1 MAAAK
6 PLFQSKIDVC
16 DVKKEK
22 KADKVSAIIK
32 KQLPKT
38 VKAKP
43 KPVTARVFQDK
54 MELTSADKKKK
65 VPIDV
70 VKYDKIQKV
79 SKGPKQ
85 DKTAV
90 LTYEGD
96 KKKPV
101 WLIFLRFNTDKG
113 YEEFLKVVNK
123 ENKPEA
129 VQEQEQPAPSP
140 TPPTSKPQT
149 SASVPPQQPSQLEA
163 SRDLSRR
170 SSSVT
175 NDKGQSTSRPAG
187 SATRLSRKSISPT
200 SSTQSLTPI
209 NQYSP
214 PPPTPLQQT
223 QQPSRRRSTS
233 SSSSSYSSTPRQQS
247 ITKQSRPSS
256 RQQPSQAERPQSA
269 QKRASSSSSSSS
281 SSSLSSE
288 FTSSS
293 TRQASAGRIS
303 RGSTSQDRNK
313 ALTKT
318 TYVEY
323 PVTKSDM
330 QSPQAQYLKESSK
343 KQSRSRTYE
352 TTFFTNTA
360 DGGLSEQKTR
370 SRSHESRTPH
380 STMKSKMSPHA
391 PVRVFKYVPGKG
403 VVKSERG
410 KMFYYSSD
418 TEFGGRGRRRRNTST
433 SSSDSSSSDTVTTQN
448 RSRQSR
454 RDHSGKRSVSAGR
467 GHNTDN
473 FKGRSSSNLVGYQPK
488 RRQEVG
494 FDTICSSSS
503 SSSTN
508 SSSDSGH
515 SSDWQRGNDQGGRT
529 RGSRRDQKLRDR
541 SNSSESSISS
551 TSDRSKEYFAV
562 LPQTTQSKSS
572 GFPRGSGIR
581 RL

>member
-22 KADKVSAIIK
+22 KADKAPAIIK

-101 WLIFLRFNTDKG
+101 WLVFLRFNTDKG

-129 VQEQEQPAPSP
+129 AQEQQQPAPSP
-140 TPPTSKPQT
+140 TPPTPKPQPP
-149 SASVPPQQPSQLEA
+149 ASVPPQQPAQPQA
-163 SRDLSRR
+163 SRDFSRR
-170 SSSVT
+170 SSSAT

-187 SATRLSRKSISPT
+187 SATALSRRSISAT

-214 PPPTPLQQT
+214 PPPTPVQQT
-223 QQPSRRRSTS
+223 QQPSRRRSS
-233 SSSSSYSSTPRQQS
+233 SSSSSSSSAPRQQS
-247 ITKQSRPSS
+247 STKQSRPSS
-256 RQQPSQAERPQSA
+256 RQQPSQVERPQSA
-269 QKRASSSSSSSS
+269 RRRASSSSSSSS
-281 SSSLSSE
+281 SSSLSSA

-293 TRQASAGRIS
+293 TRRTSAGRSS

-323 PVTKSDM
+323 PVTKSEM
-330 QSPQAQYLKESSK
+330 QSPQAQYLNESSK
-343 KQSRSRTYE
+343 KPSRSRAYE

-360 DGGLSEQKTR
+360 DGGLSGQTGR
-370 SRSHESRTPH
+370 SRSHESKTPQ
-380 STMKSKMSPHA
+380 SSMKSKMPTHA
-391 PVRVFKYVPGKG
+391 PVRVFKYIPGKG

-433 SSSDSSSSDTVTTQN
+433 SSSDSSSSDTVTAQN

-454 RDHSGKRSVSAGR
+454 RDQSGKRSMSAGR

-473 FKGRSSSNLVGYQPK
+473 FKGRSGSNLVGYQPK

-529 RGSRRDQKLRDR
+529 RGSRRDQKPRD
-541 SNSSESSISS
+541 SSESSISS
-551 TSDRSKEYFAV
+551 SSDISKEYFAV
-562 LPQTTQSKSS
+562 VPQKTKSKSS

>member
-129 VQEQEQPAPSP
+129 AQEQEQPAPSP
-140 TPPTSKPQT
+140 TPPTPKPQT

-187 SATRLSRKSISPT
+187 SASRLSRKSISPT

-209 NQYSP
+209 NQ
-214 PPPTPLQQT
+214 
-223 QQPSRRRSTS
+223 
-233 SSSSSYSSTPRQQS
+233 
-247 ITKQSRPSS
+247 PSS

-269 QKRASSSSSSSS
+269 QRRASSSSSSSS

-360 DGGLSEQKTR
+360 DGGLREQKIR

-380 STMKSKMSPHA
+380 STMKSKMSAHA

-473 FKGRSSSNLVGYQPK
+473 FKGRSSSNL
-488 RRQEVG
+488 
-494 FDTICSSSS
+494 
-503 SSSTN
+503 
-508 SSSDSGH
+508 
-515 SSDWQRGNDQGGRT
+515 
-529 RGSRRDQKLRDR
+529 
-541 SNSSESSISS
+541 
-551 TSDRSKEYFAV
+551 
-562 LPQTTQSKSS
+562 TTQSKSS